1 MKIDRKYFKELAYLS
16 KDEVI
21 FGKAKYPTTC
31 GFGVNIGNGETL
43 PEVNFTLP
51 PISINED
58 TFPEIRKRF
67 KDMVNRIFQKALELN
82 QESLVLEFEHLYEL
96 TKNPE
101 WGAMIT
107 SDIKRIME
115 EYNNKYGLRSA
126 LRVTVADIR
135 DQERPPKM
143 RTGKLT
149 EIIFKSFELCSKE
162 GADILSIE
170 STGGK
175 EIHDQALLE
184 GDIEGIAF
192 ALGILAPRDM
202 EFLWKNIV
210 EIAKKYNIIPG
221 GDTACGFANTAMQL
235 SHQGILPKIL
245 ASVVRLMSAP
255 RSLVAIEMGARG
267 PLKDCGY
274 ENPILKI
281 ISGVPI
287 SMEGKSSACA
297 HSSPLGNI
305 ASWACDLWSN
315 ESVQDVRL
323 LSGFAPE
330 VFTEILIYD
339 CRLMNTALKNNF
351 GKNLRDLFIQS
362 DVYLDPQ
369 ALMLSLDT
377 VWESATRIVKNET
390 DYTRTIELGRYAVEI
405 LKSALDKGEIKISER
420 ERRWL
425 DRIEESINNIPE
437 DYEELLENIKDK
449 YGKLFLLEEYELQK

>member
-1 MKIDRKYFKELAYLS
+1 MVTRKTFRELAYLS
-16 KDEVI
+16 KDEVV
-21 FGKAKYPTTC
+21 FGRAKYPLEC
-31 GFGVNIGNGETL
+31 GFGVEIGKGKVL

-51 PISINED
+51 PMSINENNIS
-58 TFPEIRKRF
+58 EVRKRF
-67 KDMVNRIFQKALELN
+67 KDMVSRILNKAVELE

-101 WGAMIT
+101 WGAIIT
-107 SDIKRIME
+107 SDIKKIME
-115 EYNNKYGLRSA
+115 EFNNKYGLKSA
-126 LRVTVADIR
+126 LRVTIADIR

-149 EIIFKSFELCSKE
+149 EIMLKSFELCAKE

-175 EIHDQALLE
+175 EIHDRALLE
-184 GDIEGIAF
+184 GDLEGIVF
-192 ALGILAPRDM
+192 SLGVLAERDM
-202 EFLWKNIV
+202 EFLWENIV
-210 EIAKKYNIIPG
+210 KISKKYNVIPG

-235 SHQGILPKIL
+235 SHQGMLPKVL

-255 RSLVAIEMGARG
+255 RSLIAIEMGALG

-281 ISGVPI
+281 ITGVPI

-305 ASWACDLWSN
+305 SFYACDLWSN

-339 CRLMNTALKNNF
+339 CRLMNTALKTGF
-351 GKNLRDLFIQS
+351 EKNLRDLFILS
-362 DVYLDPQ
+362 DIYLDPQ
-369 ALMLSLDT
+369 ALVMSLD
-377 VWESATRIVKNET
+377 VAYESAKKIVSVENN
-390 DYTRTIELGRYAVEI
+390 YQRTLELGKYAISI
-405 LKSALDKGEIKISER
+405 LKDSLEKGEIEIKAR
-420 ERRWL
+420 EKSWL
-425 DRIEESINNIPE
+425 YKLQEDLESLPQN
-437 DYEELLENIKDK
+437 YEEIFERICENYKD
-449 YGKLFLLEEYELQK
+449 LFLKEEYGF